1 MVCSTLPT
9 VLALLFQTV
18 DVRRFILRNADA
30 LNSIARGTD
39 VVGEVLLTEDL
50 RGLAQVW
57 PPQDLLQTV
66 QVVSIGTSVYSAL
79 KVELVGLVLLWANTI
94 LAARTRATTCSV

>member
-1 MVCSTLPT
+1 LPT
-9 VLALLFQTV
+9 VFALLFQTV
-18 DVRRFILRNADA
+18 DVRRIILRNADA

-39 VVGEVLLTEDL
+39 VVGEVLLTKDL

-57 PPQDLLQTV
+57 PPQDLLLTV
-66 QVVSIGTSVYSAL
+66 QVVSIGTSLYSAL
-79 KVELVGLVLLWANTI
+79 KAELVGLVLLWANTI